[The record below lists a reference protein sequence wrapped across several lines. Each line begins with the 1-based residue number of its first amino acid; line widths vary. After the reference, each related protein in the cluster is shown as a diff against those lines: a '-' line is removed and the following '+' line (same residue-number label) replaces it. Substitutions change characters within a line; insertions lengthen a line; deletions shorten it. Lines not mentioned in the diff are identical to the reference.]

1 MLPKLIAIDLDETL
15 LRSDKTYDRDRFK
28 AVSAAFLEA
37 GSLLAIVT
45 GNSYHKIEDFFDD
58 QERQSFY
65 FACDNGNYMV
75 KNEQAVY
82 QNAIPRKI
90 FADLVDY
97 LQDQADL
104 HPLVNVG
111 THAYY
116 DSANR
121 DFASLFKI
129 YNRRIEEIS
138 DYHDIPSHES
148 ATKIAIHAT
157 MTLAEMKV
165 VAQYINDHFDH
176 VRAVTSG
183 DDWIDINS
191 DQGGK
196 GAALRYLQDKY
207 HILPQESLAF
217 GDSLNDLSMMEEV
230 KYSLAMENADPDLLA
245 KCSYQIASNNQQAV
259 IAILEEILS
268 QGSCD
273 FLDNSYA
280 L

>member
-58 QERQSFY
+58 QERQCFY

-82 QNAIPRKI
+82 QNTIPWESFVKVITLLRDHQRY
-90 FADLVDY
+90 FPMVS
-97 LQDQADL
+97 
-104 HPLVNVG
+104 VG
-111 THAYY
+111 THAYI
-116 DSANR
+116 DEANKE
-121 DFASLFKI
+121 FAEVFKR
-129 YNRRIEEIS
+129 YNNKIEFIDHYLNVLEK
-138 DYHDIPSHES
+138 DKV
-148 ATKIAIHAT
+148 TKIATQSIESLKDIKEIASKINNNDKNV
-157 MTLAEMKV
+157 LAV
-165 VAQYINDHFDH
+165 S
-176 VRAVTSG
+176 SG
-183 DDWIDINS
+183 NGWLDIFS
-191 DQGGK
+191 KQGGK

-245 KCSYQIASNNQQAV
+245 KCSYQIESNNQQAV
-259 IAILEEILS
+259 VAILEEILS